1 MFYSKRFTIFSG
13 IPIVGEVFN
22 MARKSMTRGNM
33 LSGIIGLVLVAL
45 TTSYTAMNPFLVE
58 ELFKIRL
65 PRGWDYIDFSNAS
78 AYEIIAWLPAQVIGG
93 VGVWLFL
100 AVIGVCIRCYSPY
113 VKAILDG
120 SAERNTTY
128 YAVCTIVALPLA
140 FIFLALMSFSI
151 RVDKG
156 LEMFC
161 FLTALY
167 AFFVVPFY
175 TTLVT
180 VLFGVIGFARSS
192 LSNSKTS
199 LEKHIDP
206 KITSNLGG
214 KVLLGICALFWLGC
228 AIEAVKFGIDPNRQ
242 QQNIMTGYSITCLCA
257 VVLFYLLHFTNPK
270 RRTRTVKG
278 LFFTSTKEV
287 TVFEKMSA
295 EEIAAVKEQLKVSFF
310 VCGANVGA
318 MTYVA
323 WQMMGIS
330 FDSAIA
336 AILSFAV
343 AAIAVQTICAV
354 IANISFEEVQEGR
367 FGIARGLKPL
377 IYIAPTLFVVWG
389 TMNF

>member
-22 MARKSMTRGNM
+22 MARKSMMPGSA
-33 LSGIIGLVLVAL
+33 LSGIVGLVLVAL
-45 TTSYTAMNPFLVE
+45 TTSYTVMNRFLVE

-65 PRGWDYIDFSNAS
+65 PRDWGYIDFSNAS
-78 AYEIIAWLPAQVIGG
+78 ANEIFAWLPAEVIGG
-93 VGVWLFL
+93 VGVWLIL
-100 AVIGVCIRCYSPY
+100 AAIGVGIRCYSPY

-120 SAERNTTY
+120 SAERSTTY
-128 YAVCTIVALPLA
+128 YAVCIIVALPLA
-140 FIFLALMSFSI
+140 FIFLALMSVSI
-151 RVDKG
+151 RFGKV

-161 FLTALY
+161 FLTAFY

-180 VLFGVIGFARSS
+180 VLFGAIGIVRSS
-192 LSNSKTS
+192 TSKAKPS
-199 LEKHIDP
+199 LDKHFSS

-214 KVLLGICALFWLGC
+214 RVLLGICVLFWLGST
-228 AIEAVKFGIDPNRQ
+228 IEAVSYGIDPNRQ
-242 QQNIMTGYSITCLCA
+242 QQNLMTGYSITCLVCI
-257 VVLFYLLHFTNPK
+257 VLFYLLHFTNPK
-270 RRTRTVKG
+270 RRTRMVKS
-278 LFFTSTKEV
+278 LFFTSTKQV

-318 MTYVA
+318 MTFVA
-323 WQMMGIS
+323 WQVMEIS

-343 AAIAVQTICAV
+343 AAIAVQTLCAV
-354 IANISFEEVQEGR
+354 VANVAFEEVTEGR
-367 FGIARGLKPL
+367 VGLARGLKPL
-377 IYIAPTLFVVWG
+377 IYIAPTLFVIWVA
-389 TMNF
+389 MNL